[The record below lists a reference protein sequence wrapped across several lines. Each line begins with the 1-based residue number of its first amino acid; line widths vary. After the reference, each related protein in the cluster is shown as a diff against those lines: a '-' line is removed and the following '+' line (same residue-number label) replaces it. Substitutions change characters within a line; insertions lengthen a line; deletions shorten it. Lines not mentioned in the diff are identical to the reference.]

1 MSKKKIMSLSIEPE
15 KHQLLKAIAD
25 KKTDGNVSQ
34 LLCEMVDKYLV
45 SDEDVTPVILKVP
58 NALKADKEGMKKWL
72 DAKAAAILKAL
83 AP

>member
-83 AP
+83 TP